1 MKRTLLAIIVGM
13 VGLTACGSAH
23 SLGTVP
29 RSPAVQ
35 PSPSSSIDPSTSKPP
50 KPKPKPT
57 TTTPAPSQSPTP
69 CATKTGGD
77 FDAKKNDVGAQ
88 VVDVRL
94 GSHDTYDRV
103 TFEFSGQDTVPPYTI
118 RTVTTV
124 TEDGSGK
131 TLSLQGTSYAELVF
145 QHASGYDL
153 YYQPTYKGP
162 KDFVPKFQA
171 LAEVREAG
179 DFERVLSWGFGLNH
193 SSCWHVLELSNP
205 VRLAVDFSH

>member
-29 RSPAVQ
+29 PSPAVQ
-35 PSPSSSIDPSTSKPP
+35 SSASPSIDPSTSKPP
-50 KPKPKPT
+50 KPKPT
-57 TTTPAPSQSPTP
+57 TTNPAPSQSPTP
-69 CATKTGGD
+69 CATKTGGY
-77 FDAKKNDVGAQ
+77 FDPKKSDVGAQ

-179 DFERVLSWGFGLNH
+179 DFERVLSWGFGLND

>member
-23 SLGTVP
+23 SLGTAP
-29 RSPAVQ
+29 GTPAGQ
-35 PSPSSSIDPSTSKPP
+35 TSPSPSIDPSASKPP
-50 KPKPKPT
+50 KPKPTK
-57 TTTPAPSQSPTP
+57 TTPAPNQSPTQ

-77 FDAKKNDVGAQ
+77 FDPKENYVGAQ
-88 VVDVRL
+88 LVDVRV

-103 TFEFSGQDTVPPYTI
+103 TFEFSGQDTVPPFTI

-131 TLSLQGTSYAELVF
+131 PLSLQGSTYAEIVF

-162 KDFVPKFQA
+162 KDFVPKFEA

-179 DFERVLSWGFGLNH
+179 DFERVLSWGFGLNG

>member
-23 SLGTVP
+23 SLGTVA
-29 RSPAVQ
+29 RSPAGQ
-35 PSPSSSIDPSTSKPP
+35 TSPSPSIDPSASKPP
-50 KPKPKPT
+50 KSKH
-57 TTTPAPSQSPTP
+57 TTPAP
-69 CATKTGGD
+69 KGTGTTQCVTTMGGS
-77 FDAKKNDVGAQ
+77 FDAKKNFVGAQ
-88 VVDVRL
+88 LVDVRV

-103 TFEFSGQDTVPPYTI
+103 TFEFSGQDTVPPFTI
-118 RTVTTV
+118 RSVTTV

-131 TLSLQGTSYAELVF
+131 PISLQGSTYAEIVF

-179 DFERVLSWGFGLNH
+179 DFERVLSWGFGLND